1 MNGRESPVVSQQELA
16 ELETFK
22 AQLREVKRQYLAKR
36 SEIME
41 KLSAGA
47 EVEPGPYRAFVRI
60 NARLAVE

>member
-1 MNGRESPVVSQQELA
+1 MREPVPVIFQRDIA

-22 AQLREVKRQYLAKR
+22 AQLREAKRQYLTKR

-47 EVEPGPYRAFVRI
+47 EVEAGPYHAFIRI
-60 NARLAVE
+60 SARLTVE